1 MGAIG
6 IDIGGTKIELQ
17 VFDRAWGRI
26 ARDRRPTPADYAG
39 LLEAVAE
46 LVGSA
51 QAAHGP
57 LPVGISAAG
66 LVDRRSGLAI
76 TANLPAT
83 GRPFPADLAARLGQR
98 VAFINDCQAMALSE
112 ARLGAGRGHRRVAGL
127 ILGTGVGMGVVTDGA
142 LEVGGCGVLGEV
154 GHIALPAAVMQ
165 RHGLMARRCGC
176 GRIGCYETLL
186 SGLGL
191 VRLAHDLTGQTLG
204 APEIAQGRAC
214 EPALAHVWS
223 VWCDIAAELLV
234 SIVVGY
240 DPDCIVLGGGL
251 SGVDGLCADLTQAL
265 LRADFPC
272 LVPPVMIA
280 SEGGDATG
288 ARGAALAATQA
299 ECVSCDHHPAI

>member
-17 VFDRAWGRI
+17 VFDAAWARIGRE
-26 ARDRRPTPADYAG
+26 RWPTPADYVG
-39 LLEAVAE
+39 LLEAVAA
-46 LVGSA
+46 LVGGA
-51 QAAHGP
+51 QAEHGP

-83 GRPFPADLAARLGQR
+83 GRPFPVDLAVRLGQR

-112 ARLGAGRGHRRVAGL
+112 ARLGAGRGYRRVAGL
-127 ILGTGVGMGVVTDGA
+127 ILGTGVGMGVVTAGA
-142 LEVGGCGVLGEV
+142 PEVGGCGILGEV

-165 RHGLMARRCGC
+165 RHGLLPRRCGC

-186 SGLGL
+186 SGPGL
-191 VRLAHDLTGQTLG
+191 TRLAHDLTGQTL
-204 APEIAQGRAC
+204 APPEIAQGRAST
-214 EPALAHVWS
+214 PTLAHVWS
-223 VWCDIAAELLV
+223 VWVDLAAELLF
-234 SIVVGY
+234 SIMVAH

-251 SGVDGLCADLTQAL
+251 AGVDGLCADLSQAL
-265 LRADFPC
+265 LRANFPC
-272 LVPPVMIA
+272 LVLPVITCA
-280 SEGGDATG
+280 EGGDATG

-299 ECVSCDHHPAI
+299 ECFP